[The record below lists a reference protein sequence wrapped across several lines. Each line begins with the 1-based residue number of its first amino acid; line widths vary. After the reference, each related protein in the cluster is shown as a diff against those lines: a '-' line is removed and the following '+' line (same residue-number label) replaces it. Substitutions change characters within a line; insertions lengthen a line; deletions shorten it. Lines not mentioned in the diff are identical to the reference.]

1 MGTECLQKQEPA
13 ILLSH
18 TGRHNEV
25 NSKFRFASSANHQKD
40 QEGNIFWLF
49 SKSTNQQGRSSASHQ
64 KRINKA
70 KVSSSE
76 NDQKQINDV
85 KVLVG
90 SSANNEKERN
100 SPIQLVF
107 IEDEKEFSAFHMF
120 SFQYTFS
127 AQLKD

>member
-1 MGTECLQKQEPA
+1 MFAKTRASHPAESHREAQRGQFQVSFCLVCK
-13 ILLSH
+13 S
-18 TGRHNEV
+18 
-25 NSKFRFASSANHQKD
+25 SKRPRRSTFF
-40 QEGNIFWLF
+40 FVWLF

-127 AQLKD
+127 AHLKD

>member
-1 MGTECLQKQEPA
+1 MRSIPSFALPRLQIIKKTKKVN
-13 ILLSH
+13 ILF
-18 TGRHNEV
+18 V
-25 NSKFRFASSANHQKD
+25 
-40 QEGNIFWLF
+40 WLF

-90 SSANNEKERN
+90 SSANHEKERN

>member
-1 MGTECLQKQEPA
+1 MLRRLQIIKKTKKVN
-13 ILLSH
+13 ILF
-18 TGRHNEV
+18 V
-25 NSKFRFASSANHQKD
+25 
-40 QEGNIFWLF
+40 WLF

-90 SSANNEKERN
+90 SSANHEKERN